1 MRAEAHVVVP
11 GEKDQFPV
19 HLVFLAAHH
28 AICGEP
34 LLEGVAVDLD
44 LDGVAVP
51 GLRAGEGFGGRRR
64 WCEGDEA
71 RVEQEPPSGQT
82 R

>member
-1 MRAEAHVVVP
+1 MQCRVAGAEADAEER
-11 GEKDQFPV
+11 GWA
-19 HLVFLAAHH
+19 LT
-28 AICGEP
+28 CGEP

-64 WCEGDEA
+64 WREGDEA